1 MLFTAAACALGVAT
15 TATASVLSQ
24 PEPERCCAAV
34 PTADKVSAAPRTTTT
49 RPSGPPLCLIGSW
62 RAVDE
67 TFMVK
72 FYTDRPEIRFTSK
85 GREFEFRPDG
95 TMVEKQDDIVMT
107 ASYGDVELR
116 VVGKGSSEFTWT
128 ATDSA
133 ITYHA
138 RTKAEQTWSFY
149 DHRGLLSTQSAYTET
164 MNEVDD
170 YVCSGDTMQETN
182 DADGFRSTWVRT
194 DLYGVYG

>member
-49 RPSGPPLCLIGSW
+49 RPAGPPLCLIGSW

-95 TMVEKQDDIVMT
+95 TMLERQADVVMT

-116 VVGKGSSEFTWT
+116 IVGKGTSEFTWK
-128 ATDSA
+128 ADDRA
-133 ITYHA
+133 ITYLA
-138 RTKAEQTWSFY
+138 RTKVDHSWSFY
-149 DHRGLLSTQSAYTET
+149 DHRGWLSTKAAYLEPNL
-164 MNEVDD
+164 NEVDD
-170 YVCSGDTMQETN
+170 YVCSGDTMLETN
-182 DADGFRSTWVRT
+182 ADGFRSSWVRT
-194 DLYGVYG
+194 DSYGVYG